1 MQARVSRWGNS
12 LAVRLPRSA
21 VEELGLG
28 EGESVDMRVEDGALV
43 VRRARRR
50 YRLDDLLDAIDP
62 RSVPPAL
69 DVPPR
74 GEELL

>member
-28 EGESVDMRVEDGALV
+28 EGEHVDMRVEDGALV
-43 VRRARRR
+43 VRKARPR
-50 YRLDDLLDAIDP
+50 YRLDDLLAAIDP
-62 RSVPPAL
+62 RSVPPVL